1 MDIEL
6 LRAEEASMGSREKGK
21 GAIERERERSRG
33 DSKGRDSLQEFIKS
47 DNACMGWES
56 SRHLAKRK
64 TIK

>member
-33 DSKGRDSLQEFIKS
+33 DSKEYYSAFHQ
-47 DNACMGWES
+47 
-56 SRHLAKRK
+56 
-64 TIK
+64 